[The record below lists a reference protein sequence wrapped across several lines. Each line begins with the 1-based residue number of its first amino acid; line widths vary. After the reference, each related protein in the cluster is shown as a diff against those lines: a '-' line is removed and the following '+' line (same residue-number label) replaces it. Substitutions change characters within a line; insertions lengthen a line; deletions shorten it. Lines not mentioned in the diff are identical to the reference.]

1 MDFGWMMDN
10 ELEKLKEKNKE
21 LEDTVRL
28 YQHIEKEREKERV
41 ENKKKFR
48 GEILVFVISLVI
60 ILLWLNSIGYTWD
73 EFLGRN

>member
-1 MDFGWMMDN
+1 MSE

-28 YQHIEKEREKERV
+28 YQHIEKEKV
-41 ENKKKFR
+41 ENKKKTR
-48 GEILVFVISLVI
+48 IDILIFVISLVI

-73 EFLGRN
+73 NFLGRN

>member
-1 MDFGWMMDN
+1 MMDN

>member
-1 MDFGWMMDN
+1 MSE
-10 ELEKLKEKNKE
+10 ELEKLKEKNRV
-21 LEDTVRL
+21 LENTVKL
-28 YQHIEKEREKERV
+28 HQHIEKEREKERV

-73 EFLGRN
+73 NFLGRN

>member
-1 MDFGWMMDN
+1 MNN

-28 YQHIEKEREKERV
+28 YQHIEKEKD

-48 GEILVFVISLVI
+48 TDILIFVISLVI

-73 EFLGRN
+73 NFLGRN

>member
-1 MDFGWMMDN
+1 MSE
-10 ELEKLKEKNKE
+10 ELEKLKEKNRV
-21 LEDTVRL
+21 LENTVKL
-28 YQHIEKEREKERV
+28 HQHIEKERV